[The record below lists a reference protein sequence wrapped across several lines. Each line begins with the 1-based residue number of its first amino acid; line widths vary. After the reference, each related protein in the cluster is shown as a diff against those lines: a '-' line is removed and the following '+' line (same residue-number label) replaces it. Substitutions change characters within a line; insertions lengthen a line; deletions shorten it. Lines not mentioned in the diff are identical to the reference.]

1 MESKPM
7 YSYYG
12 NGLWQEV
19 NLEYDENGKVKA
31 IRYGKPK
38 PNWSATVGAY
48 EQRQIERD
56 YHRKL
61 YSGRK

>member
-1 MESKPM
+1 MNSKPM

-19 NLEYDENGKVKA
+19 SLEYNEDGTVKA

-38 PNWSATVGAY
+38 PNKAVDAWER
-48 EQRQIERD
+48 EQRQIESNYRW
-56 YHRKL
+56 KL
-61 YSGRK
+61 YHGGK

>member
-48 EQRQIERD
+48 EKRQIERD